1 MLLLRGSIFHNFTLI
16 FLTLMCWSQT
26 TMANVQSEQIDKA
39 LSQLS
44 SVALVQGEF
53 KQKKILAGLDHALQS
68 EGSFIFWK
76 NQGLYLENKIPF
88 FNATTMTLDSMI
100 QWNEDGSSVA
110 LEEKNGLVQRE
121 INKTLLAFFSA
132 DLELIRARFHTQ
144 WQFTENGWTLTL
156 VPQQAMVSQHM
167 KDVTLQGDKYLNSLL
182 VRAGNGDSTEM
193 KFSNVQENKTPSYDQ
208 CRRFYLDNIKQ
219 HCAAYPASAK
229 K

>member
-1 MLLLRGSIFHNFTLI
+1 MMLLRGCTFRH
-16 FLTLMCWSQT
+16 LTLVLMVLICWAQT
-26 TMANVQSEQIDKA
+26 TIANEQSEQISKA

-44 SVALVQGEF
+44 SVTLVHGEF
-53 KQKKILAGLDHALQS
+53 KQQKNLAGLDHALQS
-68 EGSFIFWK
+68 EGNFIFWK
-76 NQGLYLENKIPF
+76 NQGLYLENNIPF

-110 LEEKNGLVQRE
+110 LEEKNGVIQRE

-144 WQFTENGWTLTL
+144 WQFTEKGWTLTL

-167 KDVTLQGDKYLNSLL
+167 KDVTLQGDTYLTSLL

-193 KFSNVQENKTPSYDQ
+193 KFSNVQENKAPTYDQ

-219 HCAAYPASAK
+219 HCAAYTASAQK
-229 K
+229 